1 LDDRGSAI
9 DNRSI
14 LHLSTALWPDHGLG
28 QTVEGRPILN
38 LSLALNYAI
47 SGTQVWS
54 YHALN
59 LLIHILAGL
68 TLFGIVRR
76 TLERWERSRFREKS
90 VSRAEGRI
98 LTNSATDG
106 RAARPYHLALA
117 IALIWTVHP
126 LQTESVT
133 YVVQRAESLMG
144 LFFLLTF
151 YCFIR
156 ANEPLAHA
164 RSHDDARSHKV
175 ERVVPNA
182 LGSSHEAAG
191 GGRER
196 ERVVWYALCVVSF
209 LLGVGTKEVIATA
222 LPLLLLYDSVFVSGS
237 LAKAW
242 RAHRGLWISLS
253 CCLIVLAAL
262 IASTGWNRNGSMGL
276 GIGVSPLAHALT
288 QPLALL
294 TYLKLSFLPFPLVF
308 DYGTFSIPHLWDF
321 LPQTVVIAALL
332 ALTAVAL
339 KRAPAL
345 GFLGAWFFVI
355 LAPTSVA
362 PEATQVIVEHRMYL
376 SLAAVLTLLVVMLH
390 RLLGRS
396 SFPVLLAVAVVFGWL
411 TSQRNETYR
420 TEERIWSD
428 TVAKRPN
435 NERAHDNLGN
445 VWINM
450 PGRLNDAIAQFEE
463 ALRLRP
469 DDAYAHYNLGT
480 AWLKAPGRLNDAIA
494 QFEEALRLEPY
505 YADAHY
511 NLAVALLD
519 LPGRRDEAIAHFE
532 AFSKLRPDDE
542 TVRQV
547 LAGLQESQ

>member
-1 LDDRGSAI
+1 
-9 DNRSI
+9 
-14 LHLSTALWPDHGLG
+14 
-28 QTVEGRPILN
+28 
-38 LSLALNYAI
+38 
-47 SGTQVWS
+47 
-54 YHALN
+54 
-59 LLIHILAGL
+59 
-68 TLFGIVRR
+68 
-76 TLERWERSRFREKS
+76 
-90 VSRAEGRI
+90 
-98 LTNSATDG
+98 
-106 RAARPYHLALA
+106 
-117 IALIWTVHP
+117 
-126 LQTESVT
+126 
-133 YVVQRAESLMG
+133 
-144 LFFLLTF
+144 
-151 YCFIR
+151 
-156 ANEPLAHA
+156 
-164 RSHDDARSHKV
+164 
-175 ERVVPNA
+175 
-182 LGSSHEAAG
+182 
-191 GGRER
+191 
-196 ERVVWYALCVVSF
+196 
-209 LLGVGTKEVIATA
+209 
-222 LPLLLLYDSVFVSGS
+222 
-237 LAKAW
+237 
-242 RAHRGLWISLS
+242 
-253 CCLIVLAAL
+253 
-262 IASTGWNRNGSMGL
+262 MGL

-480 AWLKAPGRLNDAIA
+480 AWLKAPGRLDDAIA